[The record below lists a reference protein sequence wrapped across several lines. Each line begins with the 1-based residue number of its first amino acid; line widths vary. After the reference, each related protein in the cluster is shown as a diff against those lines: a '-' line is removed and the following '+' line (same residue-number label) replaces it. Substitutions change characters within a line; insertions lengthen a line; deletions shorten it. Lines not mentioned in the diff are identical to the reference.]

1 MSNLFEPLMAEFFL
15 EDLTILPPLAIYQK
29 SIKVDYLSAEK
40 TTITILSLNEPLIR
54 NVAKEAKYIRIRGIY
69 SGEERYAGIVESFT
83 KNENVFEVDCLPI
96 LSIFDKNFMCGFGP
110 AVADKLGINDNA
122 SEQLAIA
129 MMGFL
134 KNVSPYATF
143 EEVFST
149 LMPVSVQA
157 VSGSPENKIY
167 IKQIDLRN
175 IFEAICDLFKLY
187 QIVCTS
193 KIYQSA
199 PIANPDGSIKIT
211 ISYLSSEK
219 TKTLDTTLPNILSLE
234 VTDEQ
239 ENSVNILTVINKDK
253 FPAVGSI
260 YPSENIVRTYARLD
274 NGLIVRLDDAGTL
287 NFKHVSQDTITA
299 EDEDFTSGNVDNIA
313 VGELTLANYDKT
325 VIVELA
331 ADDTL
336 IPFGTFQL
344 GEEVDVKTDSG
355 TSRLQFTAYEIT
367 DNSVK
372 YTFGNGRTTLTQKL
386 RKEREKST

>member
-1 MSNLFEPLMAEFFL
+1 MSNLFEPLMAEFFTK
-15 EDLTILPPLAIYQK
+15 DLSPFRPLAIYQK
-29 SIKVDYLSAEK
+29 DIKVDYLSAEK

-54 NVAKEAKYIRIRGIY
+54 NIAKEAKYIRIRSIY
-69 SGEERYAGIVESFT
+69 SGEERYIGIAASFT

-110 AVADKLGINDNA
+110 AVADKLGIKDNA
-122 SEQLAIA
+122 SEQLAVA
-129 MMGFL
+129 LMGFL
-134 KNVSPYATF
+134 KQASPYSTF
-143 EEVFST
+143 EEIFSS

-157 VSGSPENKIY
+157 VTGSPENKIY

-187 QIVCTS
+187 GIVCTS
-193 KIYQSA
+193 QIHQSS
-199 PIANPDGSIKIT
+199 PIVNSDGSIKIT
-211 ISYLSSEK
+211 IEYLTTEQ
-219 TKTLDTTLPNILSLE
+219 TKILDTTLPNILSLE

-239 ENSVNILTVINKDK
+239 ESSVNILTVINKDK
-253 FPAVGSI
+253 FPSVGSI
-260 YPSENIVRTYARLD
+260 YPSENIIRTYARLD
-274 NGLIVRLDDAGTL
+274 NGLVVRLNDAGTL
-287 NFKHVSQDTITA
+287 NFKHISQDTITA
-299 EDEDFTSGNVDNIA
+299 EDADFTSGNVDNIA
-313 VGELTLANYDKT
+313 IGELTLANYDKT

-336 IPFGTFQL
+336 IPFGTFRL

-355 TSRLQFTAYEIT
+355 TSRLQFSAYEIT